1 MSECSKSK
9 VTPLTSVDV
18 HLNWLNW
25 YHFLIPEE
33 GLLVTIDCII
43 LLSPFLDVTRIYMS
57 TASVLAQQDYG
68 IFCR

>member
-9 VTPLTSVDV
+9 VKPLTSVDV
-18 HLNWLNW
+18 QLNWLNW
-25 YHFLIPEE
+25 FHFLILEE
-33 GLLVTIDCII
+33 GLLVMIDCII

-68 IFCR
+68 IFCQ